1 MITKNLDTPLMLA
14 ARNGDVETLKALLE
28 SGVPVD
34 DVDQDGRTAFI
45 HASIPGEFDTAKLLL
60 KAGANIDAT
69 DKDGRAAVH
78 YIMLGRSTGR
88 SERFLRQLLIK
99 GGANLNVCDNEG
111 FTPLML
117 CAKAGYF
124 RLTKNGRLDLAK
136 ILISAGVDV
145 DYKSVNGHTALTLA
159 AADGNLEVCEVLVKA
174 GAGPWR
180 SGDAYWNQLFD
191 VRKTDAEIRRF
202 YDPPPEDPEKPPPPF
217 EEPFKALMEFAT
229 LRSTATD
236 GLIIKTEQ
244 KPVENKMRSRL

>member
-78 YIMLGRSTGR
+78 HIMLGRSTGR

-99 GGANLNVCDNEG
+99 GGADLAICDNEG

-117 CAKAGYF
+117 CAKSGYF
-124 RLTKNGRLDLAK
+124 RLIKNGRPDLAE
-136 ILISAGVDV
+136 ILIRAGVDV
-145 DYKSVNGHTALTLA
+145 DYRNVNGQTALTIA

-174 GAGPWR
+174 GAGPRR
-180 SGDAYWNQLFD
+180 SSDAYWNQLFD
-191 VRKTDAEIRRF
+191 VRKTDAEIWRF
-202 YDPPPEDPEKPPPPF
+202 IEDPDNPPPSF
-217 EEPFKALMEFAT
+217 EAPFKSLLEKALLKSAT
-229 LRSTATD
+229 MAD
-236 GLIIKTEQ
+236 PIIKTEQ
-244 KPVENKMRSRL
+244 KPVEKNERARL